1 MSNHLQHRLGR
12 MMARHSGYSLAV
24 KYLLYLLL
32 IITPLARGS
41 VLEWH
46 HVIIDIWAKVMLLLI
61 LVEKGSTGFPL
72 WRKNALDYPILA
84 LCVVFGVS
92 YFFSQAPDHS
102 FEAMRLLISYVIIF
116 YAAIFSIR
124 NRRDMR
130 ELVFLLC
137 TIGVLLSF
145 IGFLKYFGL
154 KISIW
159 EYGLAYPD
167 SFLSGVYGN
176 HNHMA
181 GYLEMV
187 IPLLLALLL
196 AGSVRDTGR
205 PAVYCAVFF
214 CSAAHLLTLSR
225 GGWISLAGSLAFMAV
240 VLFMYRRISGGKLF
254 SFLLFLLVVGTL
266 FVLSGVDI
274 LARLLTVMDEDTIV
288 GLNGRILIWRGCL
301 EMLKE
306 YFAFGIGPGAFGLIS
321 PQWQPPG
328 AGDTRFIYAHNDYL
342 HFLVELGIAF
352 IPVMCWLLWG
362 LFRTGWQ
369 KLGSKSRQTWAFTL
383 GAMTGIVGILI
394 HSLVDFNLH
403 IPANAITFT
412 VLAAIIVGGPIRR
425 SVSRKRRSADSNK
438 NEADKKD
445 PHP

>member
-1 MSNHLQHRLGR
+1 MSDFLQYRLGR

-46 HVIIDIWAKVMLLLI
+46 HVIIDIWAKLMLLLI
-61 LVEKGSTGFPL
+61 LVEKGSGLPL
-72 WRKNALDYPILA
+72 WRKTALDYPILA

-92 YFFSQAPDHS
+92 CFFSQVPDHS
-102 FEAMRLLISYVIIF
+102 FEAMRLLTSCMIVF
-116 YAAIFSIR
+116 YAAVFSIR

-130 ELVFLLC
+130 ELVCLLC
-137 TIGVLLSF
+137 AIGVLLSC
-145 IGFLKYFGL
+145 IGFLKYFGV
-154 KISIW
+154 KIAVW

-181 GYLEMV
+181 GYMEMV

-205 PAVYCAVFF
+205 IIVLCAVGF
-214 CSAAHLLTLSR
+214 CGAAHLLTLSR
-225 GGWISLAGSLAFMAV
+225 GGWISLAGSLVFMAV
-240 VLFMYRRISGGKLF
+240 VLFMYRRISGRRLCF
-254 SFLLFLLVVGTL
+254 LLLFLLVVAAL
-266 FVLSGVDI
+266 FILSGADI
-274 LARLLTVMDEDTIV
+274 FARLLTVTDEDTIA
-288 GLNGRILIWRGCL
+288 GLNGRILVWRGSL
-301 EMLKE
+301 EMLRE
-306 YFAFGIGPGAFGLIS
+306 YFVFGIGPGTFGLIS

-328 AGDTRFIYAHNDYL
+328 VGNTRFIYAHNDYL

-369 KLGSKSRQTWAFTL
+369 KQGSRSRQTWAFTL

-403 IPANAITFT
+403 IPANAIVFT

-425 SVSRKRRSADSNK
+425 SGASRKKFSRQQQEQGR
-438 NEADKKD
+438 
-445 PHP
+445 